1 MTIITTTIPA
11 PTTTRYRFGAV
22 MRSEWTKMRSVRST
36 TRTIVLTV
44 LFTIG
49 IGVIAAS
56 TEAGRWTH
64 ASAATRL
71 TFDPTNLSLTGIL
84 FGQLMIGILGVLV
97 VSAEYGTGTI
107 RASLAAVPNRP
118 LFLLAKAT
126 TFAVVAFLVGEFVSF
141 VAFFAGQSLIS
152 GGAPHAT
159 ITQSG
164 VLGAVIGSGL
174 YLTIL
179 GLLAVGMGLI
189 IRHTAGALAA
199 FVGVLLIVPLLTPAF
214 PSSIQNTI
222 SKFEPTTIG
231 TAMTVVT
238 THLPKGST
246 PTFNP
251 WVGLAILSAYAAVAL
266 GFGAWKLVRRDA

>member
-1 MTIITTTIPA
+1 MTIITSTIPA
-11 PTTTRYRFGAV
+11 PATSRYGVGAV

-36 TRTIVLTV
+36 TRTIALTV
-44 LFTIG
+44 IFTIG
-49 IGVIAAS
+49 IGIIAAT

-107 RASLAAVPNRP
+107 RATLAAVPNRRI
-118 LFLLAKAT
+118 FLVAKAT
-126 TFAVVAFLVGEFVSF
+126 TFAIVAFLVGEVVSF
-141 VAFFAGQSLIS
+141 VAFFAGQSLIN

-159 ITQSG
+159 ITQPG
-164 VLGAVIGSGL
+164 VLGAVVGSGL
-174 YLTIL
+174 YLTVL
-179 GLLAVGMGLI
+179 GMLAVGLGLI
-189 IRHTAGALAA
+189 IRHTAGSLAA
-199 FVGVLLIVPLLTPAF
+199 FVGILLIVPLLTPAF
-214 PSSIQNTI
+214 PTSLQNAI

-231 TAMTVVT
+231 NAMTVVT
-238 THLPKGST
+238 THLPKGSA

-266 GFGAWKLVRRDA
+266 GLGAWRLVRRDA

>member
-22 MRSEWTKMRSVRST
+22 MRSEWTKLRSVRST
-36 TRTIVLTV
+36 TRTIVLTI

-56 TEAGRWTH
+56 TEASRWMH

-118 LFLLAKAT
+118 LFLVAKAT
-126 TFAVVAFLVGEFVSF
+126 TFAIVAFLVGEFVSF
-141 VAFFAGQSLIS
+141 VAFFAGQALIS

-174 YLTIL
+174 YLTVL
-179 GLLAVGMGLI
+179 GLFAVGLGLI

-214 PSSIQNTI
+214 PSSIQDAI

-231 TAMTVVT
+231 TAMTIVG
-238 THLPKGST
+238 THLPKGSA

-266 GFGAWKLVRRDA
+266 GIGAWKLVRRDA

>member
-1 MTIITTTIPA
+1 MTIVTTTIPA

-36 TRTIVLTV
+36 TRPLVLTI

-56 TEAGRWTH
+56 TDAGRWMH

-97 VSAEYGTGTI
+97 ASAEFGTGTI
-107 RASLAAVPNRP
+107 RASLAAVPNRRM
-118 LFLLAKAT
+118 FLMAKAT
-126 TFAVVAFLVGEFVSF
+126 TFAIVAFLVSELASF

-159 ITQSG
+159 ITQAG
-164 VLGAVIGSGL
+164 ALGAVIGSGL
-174 YLTIL
+174 YMTVL
-179 GLLAVGMGLI
+179 GLMAVGLGLI

-199 FVGVLLIVPLLTPAF
+199 FIGILLIIPLLTPAF
-214 PSSIQNTI
+214 PSSIQNAI

-231 TAMTVVT
+231 NAMTVT
-238 THLPKGST
+238 THLPQGSA

-266 GFGAWKLVRRDA
+266 GSGALSLLRRDA